1 MKNINNSDICIN
13 FAPANHTI
21 MAKVEDFFGTLNT
34 VNDIQDERY
43 SHLELLKRAVDAMAN
58 ATYQSIYV
66 IDYFKREF
74 LHVASN
80 PLFLCDHTAEEMLQ
94 MGYDFYIKHVPTEEQ
109 AMLLEI
115 NEAGFRKFNDTPL
128 DERKGC
134 FMSYDF
140 HISDGDSTF
149 LVNHKITPFALADD
163 GRAWLA
169 MCVVS
174 LSSHSEP
181 GHIEF
186 HKKGDAKYWEYS
198 IDYHRWMPREAVM
211 LRPQEKQV
219 LILSAQGF
227 TVAQIADKMCR
238 SVDTVKTYKRL
249 MFERLGTRS
258 ITEALTLA
266 TNSGL
271 I

>member
-1 MKNINNSDICIN
+1 
-13 FAPANHTI
+13 
-21 MAKVEDFFGTLNT
+21 MAKVEDFFGIINT
-34 VNDIQDERY
+34 VNGIQDEQY
-43 SHLELLKRAVDAMAN
+43 DHLELLKHAIDAMAN
-58 ATYQSIYV
+58 ATYQSIYM
-66 IDYFKREF
+66 IDYFKQEF

-80 PLFLCDHTAEEMLQ
+80 PLFLCGHTAEEMGQL
-94 MGYDFYIKHVPTEEQ
+94 GYDFYIEHVPAEEQ

-115 NEAGFRKFNDTPL
+115 NEVGFQKFNDTPL
-128 DERKGC
+128 GERKGC

-140 HISDGDSTF
+140 HISDGDTTF

-198 IDYHRWMPREAVM
+198 LERHRWIPKEAVT
-211 LRPQEKQV
+211 LRPQEKLV
-219 LILSAQGF
+219 LSLSAQGY

-238 SVDTVKTYKRL
+238 SVDTVKTYKRVL
-249 MFERLGTRS
+249 FERLNVKS
-258 ITEALTLA
+258 ITEALVTA

>member
-1 MKNINNSDICIN
+1 
-13 FAPANHTI
+13 
-21 MAKVEDFFGTLNT
+21 MAKVEDFFLDENHVNLLN
-34 VNDIQDERY
+34 DERY
-43 SHLELLKRAVDAMAN
+43 EHIEILKRAIDAMAN

-80 PLFLCDHTAEEMLQ
+80 PLFLGGHTAEEMKD
-94 MGYDFYIKHVPTEEQ
+94 MGYQFYIDHVPEDEQ
-109 AMLLEI
+109 AMLLEL
-115 NEAGFRKFNDTPL
+115 NTAGFKKFNDIPIS
-128 DERKGC
+128 ERNGY

-140 HISDGDSTF
+140 HIVDGENSF

-163 GRAWLA
+163 GRLWLA

-174 LSSHSEP
+174 LSSRSEA
-181 GHIEF
+181 GHILF
-186 HKKGDAKYWEYS
+186 RKKGAKSYWEYS
-198 IDYHRWMPREAVM
+198 LEHHLWVTKETLT

-219 LILSAQGF
+219 LMLSAQGY

-238 SVDTVKTYKRL
+238 SIDTIKTYKRL

-266 TNSGL
+266 TNSGM

>member
-1 MKNINNSDICIN
+1 
-13 FAPANHTI
+13 
-21 MAKVEDFFGTLNT
+21 MAKVEDFFSTINS
-34 VNDIQDERY
+34 VSDIQDEQY
-43 SHLELLKRAVDAMAN
+43 AHLELLKRAIDAMAN

-80 PLFLCDHTAEEMLQ
+80 PLFLCGHTAEEVQQ
-94 MGYDFYIKHVPTEEQ
+94 MGYTFYIEHVPIDEQ
-109 AMLLEI
+109 AMLTEI
-115 NEAGFRKFNDTPL
+115 NEAGFQKFNDTPL
-128 DERKGC
+128 GERKWC

-149 LVNHKITPFALADD
+149 LVNHKITPFALAND

-186 HKKGDAKYWEYS
+186 HKKGDAKYCEYS
-198 IDYHRWMPREAVM
+198 LDHHRWILKDAVT

-219 LILSAQGF
+219 LILSAQGY

-238 SVDTVKTYKRL
+238 SVDTIKTYKRL

>member
-1 MKNINNSDICIN
+1 
-13 FAPANHTI
+13 
-21 MAKVEDFFGTLNT
+21 MAKVEDFFLSENT
-34 VNDIQDERY
+34 VTDLNDERY
-43 SHLELLKRAVDAMAN
+43 AHIEMLKRAIDAMAN

-80 PLFLCDHTAEEMLQ
+80 PLFLGGHTAEQMKA
-94 MGYDFYIKHVPTEEQ
+94 MGYQFYIEHVPEAEQ

-115 NEAGFRKFNDTPL
+115 NTEGFKKFNSIPIG
-128 DERKGC
+128 ERIGS
-134 FMSYDF
+134 FISSDF
-140 HISDGDSTF
+140 HIVDGEKSF
-149 LVNHKITPFALADD
+149 LINHKMTPFALADN
-163 GRAWLA
+163 GRLWLS

-181 GHIEF
+181 GHIELR
-186 HKKGDAKYWEYS
+186 KKGAPTYWEYS
-198 IDYHRWMPREAVM
+198 LDYHRWITRNTVK
-211 LRPQEKQV
+211 LRPQERQV
-219 LILSAQGF
+219 LILSAQGL
-227 TVAQIADKMCR
+227 TVAQIADKMNR
-238 SVDTVKTYKRL
+238 SVDTIKTYKRV

>member
-1 MKNINNSDICIN
+1 MVRI
-13 FAPANHTI
+13 
-21 MAKVEDFFGTLNT
+21 EDFFSDENSVSGLN
-34 VNDIQDERY
+34 DERY
-43 SHLELLKRAVDAMAN
+43 SHVEMLKRAIDAMAN

-80 PLFLCDHTAEEMLQ
+80 PLFLGGHTAEQ
-94 MGYDFYIKHVPTEEQ
+94 MKKRGYQFYIEHVPENEQ

-115 NEAGFRKFNDTPL
+115 NSAGFKKFNKIPFE
-128 DERKGC
+128 ERDG
-134 FMSYDF
+134 FFISYDF
-140 HISDGDSTF
+140 HIEDGEKRF
-149 LVNHKITPFALADD
+149 LINHKMTPFALADD
-163 GRAWLA
+163 GRLWLS

-181 GHIEF
+181 GHIELR
-186 HKKGDAKYWEYS
+186 KKGAPSYWEYS
-198 IDYHRWMPREAVM
+198 LDYHRWITKETVK
-211 LRPQEKQV
+211 LRPQERQV
-219 LILSAQGF
+219 LILSAQGL
-227 TVAQIADKMCR
+227 TVAQIADTMNR
-238 SVDTVKTYKRL
+238 SIDTVKTYKRV
-249 MFERLGTRS
+249 MFKRLGTRS

>member
-1 MKNINNSDICIN
+1 
-13 FAPANHTI
+13 
-21 MAKVEDFFGTLNT
+21 MAKVEDFFLAENSVGSLN
-34 VNDIQDERY
+34 EARY
-43 SHLELLKRAVDAMAN
+43 EHVELLKRAIDAMAN

-80 PLFLCDHTAEEMLQ
+80 PLFLASHTAEQMRE
-94 MGYDFYIKHVPTEEQ
+94 MGYRFYIDHVPGDEQ
-109 AMLLEI
+109 AMLLEL
-115 NEAGFRKFNDTPL
+115 NTAGFKKFDGIPVE
-128 DERKGC
+128 ERMSY

-140 HISDGDSTF
+140 HIVDGDNRF

-163 GRAWLA
+163 GRLWLA

-174 LSSHSEP
+174 LSSRSEA
-181 GHIEF
+181 GHILF
-186 HKKGDAKYWEYS
+186 RKKGAASYWEYS
-198 IDYHRWMPREAVM
+198 LEHHLWLTREAVT

-219 LILSAQGF
+219 LILSAQGY

-238 SVDTVKTYKRL
+238 SIDTIKTYKRL

>member
-1 MKNINNSDICIN
+1 
-13 FAPANHTI
+13 

-43 SHLELLKRAVDAMAN
+43 SHLELLKRAIDAMAN

-80 PLFLCDHTAEEMLQ
+80 PLFLGGHTAEQMKE
-94 MGYDFYIKHVPTEEQ
+94 MGYQFYIDHVPEAEQ

-115 NEAGFRKFNDTPL
+115 NTAGFKKFNSIPI
-128 DERKGC
+128 DERNGY
-134 FMSYDF
+134 FISYDF
-140 HISDGDSTF
+140 HIVDGENSF
-149 LVNHKITPFALADD
+149 LINHKMTPFALAED
-163 GRAWLA
+163 GRLWLS

-181 GHIEF
+181 GHIELR
-186 HKKGDAKYWEYS
+186 KKGAASYWEYS
-198 IDYHRWMPREAVM
+198 LDYHRWITRETVK
-211 LRPQEKQV
+211 LRPQERQV
-219 LILSAQGF
+219 LILSAQGL
-227 TVAQIADKMCR
+227 TVAQIADKMNR
-238 SVDTVKTYKRL
+238 SIDTIKTYKRV

>member
-1 MKNINNSDICIN
+1 
-13 FAPANHTI
+13 
-21 MAKVEDFFGTLNT
+21 MAKVEDFFSTINSIS
-34 VNDIQDERY
+34 DIQEERY
-43 SHLELLKRAVDAMAN
+43 AHLELLKRAIDAMAN

-80 PLFLCDHTAEEMLQ
+80 PLFLCGHTAEEVCQ
-94 MGYDFYIKHVPTEEQ
+94 MGYAFYIEHVPIDEQ
-109 AMLLEI
+109 AMLTEI
-115 NEAGFRKFNDTPL
+115 NEAGFQKFNDTPL

-140 HISDGDSTF
+140 HILGDETSF

-198 IDYHRWMPREAVM
+198 LDHHRWILKEAVT

-219 LILSAQGF
+219 LILSAQGY

-238 SVDTVKTYKRL
+238 SVDTIKTYKRL

>member
-1 MKNINNSDICIN
+1 MLYFSEKLIYFVYCLYLCGIKSIK
-13 FAPANHTI
+13 I
-21 MAKVEDFFGTLNT
+21 MAENITIVPNQSELETQFEF
-34 VNDIQDERY
+34 VNSLIERY
-43 SHLELLKRAVDAMAN
+43 RSSAIAMVNTTALQMYWEIGQYISLQLKSARWGTKVVGDLADYLKRQN
-58 ATYQSIYV
+58 PRRRGLS
-66 IDYFKREF
+66 KRN
-74 LHVASN
+74 LYNMV
-80 PLFLCDHTAEEMLQ
+80 
-94 MGYDFYIKHVPTEEQ
+94 
-109 AMLLEI
+109 
-115 NEAGFRKFNDTPL
+115 KF
-128 DERKGC
+128 
-134 FMSYDF
+134 
-140 HISDGDSTF
+140 DSTF
-149 LVNHKITPFALADD
+149 LVNHKITPFALAND

-186 HKKGDAKYWEYS
+186 HKKGDAKYCEYS
-198 IDYHRWMPREAVM
+198 LDHHRWILKDAVT

-219 LILSAQGF
+219 LILSAQGY

-238 SVDTVKTYKRL
+238 SVDTIKTYKRL

>member
-1 MKNINNSDICIN
+1 
-13 FAPANHTI
+13 
-21 MAKVEDFFGTLNT
+21 MARIEDFFFEENSVSELSG
-34 VNDIQDERY
+34 DRY
-43 SHLELLKRAVDAMAN
+43 THIEMLKRAVDAMAN

-80 PLFLCDHTAEEMLQ
+80 PLFLGGHTAEQMKK
-94 MGYDFYIKHVPTEEQ
+94 MGYRFYIEHVPENEQ

-115 NEAGFRKFNDTPL
+115 NTAGFKKFNDIPL
-128 DERKGC
+128 EERDGY
-134 FMSYDF
+134 FISYDF
-140 HISDGDSTF
+140 HIVDGE
-149 LVNHKITPFALADD
+149 
-163 GRAWLA
+163 GRLWLA

-181 GHIEF
+181 GHIEMR
-186 HKKGDAKYWEYS
+186 KKGAPTYWEYS
-198 IDYHRWMPREAVM
+198 LDHHLWITRDTVV
-211 LRPQEKQV
+211 LRPQERQV
-219 LILSAQGF
+219 LILSAQGL
-227 TVAQIADKMCR
+227 TVAQIAEKMCR
-238 SVDTVKTYKRL
+238 SVDTIKTYKRV

-266 TNSGL
+266 TNSGM

>member
-1 MKNINNSDICIN
+1 
-13 FAPANHTI
+13 
-21 MAKVEDFFGTLNT
+21 MARVEDFFFEENSVSELSG
-34 VNDIQDERY
+34 DRY
-43 SHLELLKRAVDAMAN
+43 AHIEMLKRAVDAMAN

-80 PLFLCDHTAEEMLQ
+80 PLFLGGHTAEQMKK
-94 MGYDFYIKHVPTEEQ
+94 MGYQFYFEHVPEAEQ

-115 NEAGFRKFNDTPL
+115 NTAGFKKFNSIPVE
-128 DERKGC
+128 ERNGY
-134 FMSYDF
+134 FISYDF
-140 HISDGDSTF
+140 HIEDGEKRF
-149 LVNHKITPFALADD
+149 LINHKMTPFALADD
-163 GRAWLA
+163 GRLWLS

-181 GHIEF
+181 GHIELR
-186 HKKGDAKYWEYS
+186 KKGAPSYWEYS
-198 IDYHRWMPREAVM
+198 LDCHQWITKETVK
-211 LRPQEKQV
+211 LRPQERQV
-219 LILSAQGF
+219 LILSAQGL
-227 TVAQIADKMCR
+227 TVAQIADTMNR
-238 SVDTVKTYKRL
+238 SIDTVKTYKRV

>member
-1 MKNINNSDICIN
+1 MVCCN
-13 FAPANHTI
+13 FALINQTI
-21 MAKVEDFFGTLNT
+21 MAKVEDFFGTINS
-34 VNDIQDERY
+34 VSDIQDERY
-43 SHLELLKRAVDAMAN
+43 AHLELLKRAVDAMAN

-80 PLFLCDHTAEEMLQ
+80 PLFLCGHTAEEVQ
-94 MGYDFYIKHVPTEEQ
+94 YMGYAFYIEHVPKEEQ
-109 AMLLEI
+109 AILTEI
-115 NEAGFRKFNDTPL
+115 NEAGFNKFNSTPL
-128 DERKGC
+128 NERKGC

-140 HISDGDSTF
+140 HISDGEDTF

-169 MCVVS
+169 LCVVS
-174 LSSHSEP
+174 LSPHSEP

-186 HKKGDAKYWEYS
+186 HKKGDARYWEYS
-198 IDYHRWMPREAVM
+198 LDYHRWIPKEAVT

-219 LILSAQGF
+219 LILSAQGY

-238 SVDTVKTYKRL
+238 SVDTIKTYKRL

>member
-1 MKNINNSDICIN
+1 MVRI
-13 FAPANHTI
+13 
-21 MAKVEDFFGTLNT
+21 EDFFSDENSVSGLN
-34 VNDIQDERY
+34 DERY
-43 SHLELLKRAVDAMAN
+43 SHVEMLKRAIDAMAN

-80 PLFLCDHTAEEMLQ
+80 PLFLGGHTAEQMKK
-94 MGYDFYIKHVPTEEQ
+94 MGYRFYIEHVPENEQ

-115 NEAGFRKFNDTPL
+115 NSAGFKKFNDG
-128 DERKGC
+128 ENR
-134 FMSYDF
+134 
-140 HISDGDSTF
+140 F
-149 LVNHKITPFALADD
+149 LINHKMTPFAYADD
-163 GRAWLA
+163 GRLWLA

-174 LSSHSEP
+174 LSSHSEA
-181 GHIEF
+181 GHIELR
-186 HKKGDAKYWEYS
+186 KKGASTYWEYS
-198 IDYHRWMPREAVM
+198 LEQHCWLTRETLT

-219 LILSAQGF
+219 LILSAQGL
-227 TVAQIADKMCR
+227 TVAQIADKMNR
-238 SVDTVKTYKRL
+238 SVDTIKTYKRV